1 MVKLPPA
8 NVNPHDSEEE
18 QPAAASL
25 DVLTDA
31 VAALTHVVTKQQQQQ
46 QNTAN
51 LPSKLFK
58 LEGAQGQVALDEL
71 AEMFAE
77 QPRMAVD
84 EFEAE
89 LRRQAGL
96 PQKAALSNDTILNTW
111 RNTAP
116 LKDYNLA
123 CTVAEVIMDA
133 YLAGRHGAHDQCLG
147 RLALLLG
154 ALEQYGRD
162 GHFKRAQYITGLPK
176 PPTQLHKAVPPEEK
190 AAGKHEIGSLALL
203 VGARRK
209 TTATAAY
216 KESRPG
222 RD

>member
-1 MVKLPPA
+1 MELSLQQQQSAVGVPQPTMARRPARDTGTFGSSTDGTGNAEDEAARWASRRLEVRGLVKLPPA

-18 QPAAASL
+18 QPAAASF
-25 DVLTDA
+25 DVLNNA

-77 QPRMAVD
+77 QPRMPVD

-96 PQKAALSNDTILNTW
+96 PQRRRCPTTRSST
-111 RNTAP
+111 
-116 LKDYNLA
+116 
-123 CTVAEVIMDA
+123 
-133 YLAGRHGAHDQCLG
+133 HGG
-147 RLALLLG
+147 
-154 ALEQYGRD
+154 
-162 GHFKRAQYITGLPK
+162 T
-176 PPTQLHKAVPPEEK
+176 
-190 AAGKHEIGSLALL
+190 
-203 VGARRK
+203 RR
-209 TTATAAY
+209 
-216 KESRPG
+216 R
-222 RD
+222 